1 MGLFEWIGE
10 SMNPKPIG
18 SIEKET
24 NGPKPPYKFGGW
36 AWGGIAILIT
46 LYIYYKVV
54 FEEITS
60 QNWQDRIPFFIVISL
75 YLFASFW
82 ISVKPNYQNVGWLG
96 GLINHPFRI
105 SDNFNRSL
113 IFLQI
118 ILLPGKLISQGIVV
132 LWKLLQQNRQ
142 SDNVH

>member
-10 SMNPKPIG
+10 AMNPNPMG

-24 NGPKPPYKFGGW
+24 DVPKPPYNFWGW
-36 AWGGIAILIT
+36 IWGGVAT
-46 LYIYYKVV
+46 LATLSIYYKGI
-54 FEEITS
+54 FEGITL
-60 QNWQDRIPFFIVISL
+60 QNWQEKIPFFVAFSV

-82 ISVKPNYQNVGWLG
+82 ISVKPNYENVGWLG

-105 SDNFNRSL
+105 SDNFNRGL

-118 ILLPGKLISQGIVV
+118 LLLPGKLLSQGMVIF
-132 LWKLLQQNRQ
+132 WKLLQQNKP
-142 SDNVH
+142 